1 MYEKYYG
8 FITKPFALTPDP
20 EFFYL
25 SQDHLDAIEHMIYGI
40 TEGEGFLLLVGKIG
54 TGKTTT
60 SRVLSEKLGES
71 VIHSLILN
79 PFQDFFSLVKNI
91 LWDMGV
97 IPEGVTTSELI
108 NQLIE
113 FLLNEVGPKGK
124 TALIIIDEAQNLSVE
139 TLEQLRVLSNVE
151 TDKEKLIQV
160 LLLGQEEL
168 LSRLEAHELRQLN
181 QRITVRFFL
190 NPLERSEVLKYMQHR
205 IERAGARK
213 KITFTRS
220 AVREIYRFSRG
231 VPRLI
236 NMIANRC
243 LIAGFVRETAV
254 IDKSIVK
261 RARESLYGGKHG
273 EMKKK
278 KFKENLLDK
287 LVGILQSLQGKGEPE
302 ELLTENPGNPDPVE
316 PTGEVR

>member
-8 FITKPFALTPDP
+8 FRVKPFSLTPDP

-25 SQDHLDAIEHMIYGI
+25 SQDHLDAVEHMIYGI

-60 SRVLSEKLGES
+60 SRVLTEKLGES

-79 PFQDFFSLVKNI
+79 PFQDFFSLLKNI

-97 IPEGVTTSELI
+97 IPEGTTTSDLT

-124 TALIIIDEAQNLSVE
+124 TTLIIIDEAQNLSNQA
-139 TLEQLRVLSNVE
+139 LEQLRVLSNVE
-151 TDKEKLIQV
+151 TDKEKLIQI

-168 LSRLEAHELRQLN
+168 VAKLESDELRQLN
-181 QRITVRFFL
+181 QRITIKFFL
-190 NPLERSEVLKYMQHR
+190 NPLNKSEVLQYILHR
-205 IERAGARK
+205 IERAGARR
-213 KITFTRS
+213 KISFTRA
-220 AVREIYRFSRG
+220 AVREIYKFSRG

-243 LIAGFVRETAV
+243 LIAGFVRETSV
-254 IDKSIVK
+254 IDKTIVK
-261 RARESLYGGKHG
+261 RARESLYGDKLNK
-273 EMKKK
+273 MKKM
-278 KFKENLLDK
+278 KFKEKIFNKIDRVRK
-287 LVGILQSLQGKGEPE
+287 IREREK
-302 ELLTENPGNPDPVE
+302 ELLEPAIENTAEGSPGEN
-316 PTGEVR
+316 R